1 MRIRR
6 AVATDVPALLEVK
19 QSLRFD
25 QATGTSTRGGFLLGT
40 DAAGYRQRMADG
52 NVWVLEDQ
60 RVVGF
65 AIVLPDAGFRGSE
78 VWRRRDAVRWTGADA
93 DTLAG
98 GRLCYY
104 DQLAVQRLGF
114 RVKRW
119 GAALA
124 LTALRDVLDG
134 HDHVVTGTVYEPIR
148 NLAAV
153 PYLQRVGGRVVGRL
167 DEHEPSIGR
176 LRTDIWLVDR
186 ADVTARVRAP
196 VGRAER
202 WVVDAA
208 TDALDQSSSGL
219 QASPNAVM

>member
-6 AVATDVPALLEVK
+6 AVASDVPALLEVK

-25 QATGTSTRGGFLLGT
+25 QSSGTSTRGGFLLGT
-40 DAAGYRQRMADG
+40 DAAGYHQRLLDG
-52 NVWVLEDQ
+52 RVWVLQEP

-93 DTLAG
+93 TALVA

-124 LTALRDVLDG
+124 LTALLDVLHG

-167 DEHEPSIGR
+167 DEHDPAVGR

-186 ADVTARVRAP
+186 ADVAARVRAP

-219 QASPNAVM
+219 HASPNAVM